1 MNKII
6 LTNNKSNNQ
15 NGLIQFNQIMK
26 LMNELMKYKTEWID
40 EQIADCHKTN
50 PSHVYVPGSMV

>member
-40 EQIADCHKTN
+40 E
-50 PSHVYVPGSMV
+50 